1 MVTKNDLI
9 FIYDAILH
17 RKIKKEGF
25 SYLTAA
31 ISLSERKF
39 WLYPRC
45 IEIENIIK
53 EHSQSV
59 N

>member
-1 MVTKNDLI
+1 MVKKEDLI
-9 FIYDAILH
+9 FIYDVQLH
-17 RKIKKEGF
+17 RKIKQKGY

-45 IEIENIIK
+45 IEIENIMK
-53 EHSQSV
+53 EHSQAV